1 MRRHIL
7 TALSVTVFCS
17 IICTLPAG
25 VSAADPVA
33 GPPVLD
39 EPARRDMSWWPF
51 DATIPY
57 ATAGNASAS
66 TVIQLDCGSFDTLFA
81 DALTIPSALTAPD
94 LAAGQPGMFLVQ
106 FAGPVT
112 ETDKAAVTAAGAV
125 LYDYRPHFAFTA
137 RMTPEQAA
145 SVRMLDCVQ
154 WVGRFHPAYRIHSTF
169 GTRDLRLLE
178 RVQSDRYH
186 ALIQVLEPEDLNAVA
201 QRVVETGG
209 IVTEQFPQ
217 AMVPFLTAR
226 IVPESV
232 FELARLETVRR
243 IEEEG
248 EYYQLNDETQ
258 EVLQSGSVA
267 GGTPI
272 WNAGIHGEGQILG
285 HMDSGIDA
293 DHCFFNDL
301 TQPLPTSTLNLN
313 HRKIVAYRT
322 YAEGQAYDGC
332 DSGHGTHTA
341 GTAAGYTDNAA
352 GVPYIGMAYNAKISA
367 ADVGKDDWL
376 GCFLGLLS
384 VPSDL
389 TPCYNDPYSD
399 GARIHTNSWGSTD
412 NTYDAMAQQ
421 TDTYMWNHKD
431 FLIFYANGNSGPNLG
446 TMGTPATSKNIV
458 AVGGSNNE
466 PDQNQIWGSSSR
478 GPVNGSN
485 RMAPALMAPSTD
497 GTGYLA
503 GIDSASGDGET
514 TGETCEFVGPGYQ
527 GTSMACPAAAGCA
540 LLVRQYFMD
549 GYYPTGA
556 PVPANSFTPT
566 AALIKAAMINGAADM
581 TGVDHRPNNHQG
593 WGRVHLDNSLYIAGD
608 TAKLMVLDETTGV
621 ATGQTMETTIT
632 VNSNFA
638 PLRITLVW
646 TDYYGNSL
654 VNDLDLE
661 LVQGGQT
668 WYGNNFANGWTST
681 GTTPDRSL
689 PTECIFLNTADVVP
703 GTYTIRV
710 TGYNVPQGE
719 PGGLQP
725 FALAVTGDFS
735 MENPCINDGDVNLD
749 GELTSGDAQLAFFIA
764 LGSYTPTYEEECAAD
779 CTGDGSVT
787 AGDAQAIFQTVL
799 GINSCADPI

>member
-125 LYDYRPHFAFTA
+125 LFDYRPHFAFTA

-446 TMGTPATSKNIV
+446 T
-458 AVGGSNNE
+458 
-466 PDQNQIWGSSSR
+466 
-478 GPVNGSN
+478 
-485 RMAPALMAPSTD
+485 
-497 GTGYLA
+497 
-503 GIDSASGDGET
+503 
-514 TGETCEFVGPGYQ
+514 
-527 GTSMACPAAAGCA
+527 
-540 LLVRQYFMD
+540 
-549 GYYPTGA
+549 
-556 PVPANSFTPT
+556 
-566 AALIKAAMINGAADM
+566 
-581 TGVDHRPNNHQG
+581 
-593 WGRVHLDNSLYIAGD
+593 
-608 TAKLMVLDETTGV
+608 
-621 ATGQTMETTIT
+621 
-632 VNSNFA
+632 
-638 PLRITLVW
+638 
-646 TDYYGNSL
+646 
-654 VNDLDLE
+654 
-661 LVQGGQT
+661 
-668 WYGNNFANGWTST
+668 
-681 GTTPDRSL
+681 
-689 PTECIFLNTADVVP
+689 
-703 GTYTIRV
+703 
-710 TGYNVPQGE
+710 
-719 PGGLQP
+719 
-725 FALAVTGDFS
+725 
-735 MENPCINDGDVNLD
+735 
-749 GELTSGDAQLAFFIA
+749 
-764 LGSYTPTYEEECAAD
+764 
-779 CTGDGSVT
+779 
-787 AGDAQAIFQTVL
+787 
-799 GINSCADPI
+799 